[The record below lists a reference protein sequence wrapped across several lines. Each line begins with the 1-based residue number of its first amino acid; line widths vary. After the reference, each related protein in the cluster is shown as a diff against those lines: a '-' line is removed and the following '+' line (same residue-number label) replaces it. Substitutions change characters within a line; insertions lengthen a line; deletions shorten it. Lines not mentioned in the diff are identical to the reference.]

1 MITPALARTLSEPFT
16 PRSVKNV
23 GCALTP
29 GERLSGCPTQGR
41 RQTQRYRPTKTFVYT
56 HCLVCHAPF
65 PENDTLEN
73 LPRGMRIAFDPVRG
87 RLWAVC
93 GHCKRWSL
101 APIEERWEALDELEK
116 LVTDRSR
123 LLSQTDNIALLRAG
137 KLDVVRVGQ
146 ANLTEEAWW
155 RYGREL
161 MDRRQRFKKVS
172 LVGTAAGA
180 AAVGGWVTGGVG
192 LFAAWFIW
200 ENAPGTVTDAA
211 RWLRFGSAAWRGRER
226 CDNCGHVFRS
236 LPFGDRSRIRFR
248 SRPEDEA
255 LALQQRCPTCGAR
268 EDGGLEIRGPDAER
282 TLRRVLAYHH
292 FAGASENRV
301 VSATRLIEEFGNP
314 RDLALALVK
323 GGKRLGDLDRTRAIA
338 LEIAANESSEQRLL
352 ELELSQLEKH
362 WRREEELAGIIDGEL
377 TPLPLLESL
386 RRRAIGLTS

>member
-1 MITPALARTLSEPFT
+1 MRDIPFRPAVCPSEPFT

-23 GCALTP
+23 GCASRTRTDRP
-29 GERLSGCPTQGR
+29 PDSRAAAGR
-41 RQTQRYRPTKTFVYT
+41 PAIADEYVYT
-56 HCLVCHAPF
+56 RCLVCQAPF
-65 PENDTLEN
+65 PENDTLEH
-73 LPRGMRIAFDPVRG
+73 LPRGTRIAFDPVRG

-116 LVTDRSR
+116 LVTDGSR

-137 KLDVVRVGQ
+137 KLEVVRVGR

-200 ENAPGTVTDAA
+200 ENAPRTVVDAA
-211 RWLRFGSAAWRGRER
+211 RWLRFGSAAWRGRKQ
-226 CDNCGHVFRS
+226 CNNCGHVFRS
-236 LPFGDRSRIRFR
+236 LPFGDRTHVLL
-248 SRPEDEA
+248 RPGEGDEA
-255 LALQQRCPTCGAR
+255 LALAQRCPTCGAR
-268 EDGGLEIRGPDAER
+268 GDGGLALRGPEADR

-292 FAGASENRV
+292 FAGASERRV
-301 VSATRLIEEFGNP
+301 VSATRLIEKVGNP
-314 RDLALALVK
+314 RELTMALVK
-323 GGKRLGDLDRTRAIA
+323 SGTRLGDLERTHAIA
-338 LEIAANESSEQRLL
+338 LEIAANEDSEQRLL
-352 ELELSQLEKH
+352 ELELAQLEKH
-362 WRREEELAGIIDGEL
+362 WIQEEELAGIIDGEL

-386 RRRAIGLTS
+386 RRRAVGLTS